1 MKGNYF
7 YDHFLSSFWILAMH
21 FHYMESKS
29 VDIFLLCLMEDVKYL
44 RVRTT
49 WGWVIITK
57 TYKSIPLYSPTQD
70 LVSNRV
76 SYWCKAWL
84 KKSLCSL
91 MDHSVLFFF
100 LWWAVLKH
108 PLWWT
113 KQVED
118 CLFICLKKTSWQIPN
133 IPLSIPFN
141 ISVCQ
146 HVCSL
151 TLRSDT
157 IRSQCETCISF
168 IPIRW

>member
-100 LWWAVLKH
+100 SLLSSLKTPIVMNKASGGLSFYMSEKDIMTNPQH
-108 PLWWT
+108 SSIHSLQHISLPACV
-113 KQVED
+113 Q
-118 CLFICLKKTSWQIPN
+118 PN
-133 IPLSIPFN
+133 TAFWHN
-141 ISVCQ
+141 
-146 HVCSL
+146 
-151 TLRSDT
+151 
-157 IRSQCETCISF
+157 
-168 IPIRW
+168 